1 MKKFVFF
8 LGTFLLLALTFIPS
22 LSAQTKGVPTLD
34 VLTPSEGQTIYGDK
48 VPVLLDAQNFQI
60 VDFANNTKTVSGQG
74 HVHLWLDDEQM
85 TAQSAAKA
93 IEDTFTFSDVP
104 AGDHKLRVELVNND
118 HTSLKPPVVV
128 EVTSFK
134 TAPVASAV
142 PPEAESGFDKK
153 TALVIFVVVALVI
166 IAAWW
171 YTKDEDEEMEKES
184 KVSKVTKGTKSKVTR
199 KKTTRSRKK

>member
-48 VPVLLDAQNFQI
+48 VPVLLDTLNFEI
-60 VDFANNTKTVSGQG
+60 VDFANNTKAVTGQG

-93 IEDTFTFSDVP
+93 IVDTFTFSDVP
-104 AGDHKLRVELVNND
+104 AGDHKLRAELVNND
-118 HTSLKPPVVV
+118 HTSLKPPVAK
-128 EVTSFK
+128 EISFK
-134 TAPVASAV
+134 TAPVSSAV
-142 PPEAESGFDKK
+142 PPEAEGGFDKK

-166 IAAWW
+166 ITAWW
-171 YTKDEDEEMEKES
+171 YTKDEDEEEVKS
-184 KVSKVTKGTKSKVTR
+184 QSVKPKSKTTKKATRRR
-199 KKTTRSRKK
+199 KK

>member
-1 MKKFVFF
+1 MKKLALI

-22 LSAQTKGVPTLD
+22 LSAQAKGIPTLD
-34 VLTPSEGQTIYGDK
+34 VLTPSDGQTIYGDK
-48 VPVLLDAQNFQI
+48 VPVLLDAQNFEI
-60 VDFANNTKTVSGQG
+60 VDFANNTKAVAGQG
-74 HVHLWLDDEQM
+74 HVHLWLDDEQI

-104 AGDHKLRVELVNND
+104 AGDHKLRVELFAND
-118 HTSLKPPVVV
+118 HSSLKPPVAS
-128 EVTSFK
+128 EISFK
-134 TAPVASAV
+134 TAPVSSAV

-166 IAAWW
+166 VAAWW
-171 YTKDEDEEMEKES
+171 YTKDEDEEEVKSQSVKS
-184 KVSKVTKGTKSKVTR
+184 KSKVTK

>member
-1 MKKFVFF
+1 MKKFALI
-8 LGTFLLLALTFIPS
+8 LGTFLLLALTTIPKV
-22 LSAQTKGVPTLD
+22 LAQTKGTPTLN
-34 VLTPSEGQTIYGDK
+34 VLTPSDGQTIYGDK
-48 VPVLLDAQNFQI
+48 VPVLLDTQNFEI
-60 VDFANNTKTVSGQG
+60 VDFANNTKAVSGQG

-85 TAQSAAKA
+85 TVQSAAKA

-104 AGDHKLRVELVNND
+104 AGDHKLRAELVNND

-128 EVTSFK
+128 EVASFK

-166 IAAWW
+166 VAAWW
-171 YTKDEDEEMEKES
+171 YTKDEDEEEVKSQSVKS
-184 KVSKVTKGTKSKVTR
+184 KSKVTKKKTRRRR
-199 KKTTRSRKK
+199 KK

>member
-1 MKKFVFF
+1 MKKLALI
-8 LGTFLLLALTFIPS
+8 LGTFLLLTLKFIPS
-22 LSAQTKGVPTLD
+22 LSAQAKGIPTLD

-48 VPVLLDAQNFQI
+48 VPILLDAQNFEI
-60 VDFANNTKTVSGQG
+60 VDFANNTKAVAGQG

-85 TAQSAAKA
+85 TPQSAAKA

-104 AGDHKLRVELVNND
+104 TGDHKLKVELVAND
-118 HTSLKPPVVV
+118 HFSLKPPVAQ
-128 EVTSFK
+128 EISFK
-134 TAPVASAV
+134 TAPVSSAV
-142 PPEAESGFDKK
+142 TPEAESGFDKK

-171 YTKDEDEEMEKES
+171 YTKDEDEEEVKSQSVKS
-184 KVSKVTKGTKSKVTR
+184 KSKVTK

>member
-22 LSAQTKGVPTLD
+22 LSAQTKGIPTLD
-34 VLTPSEGQTIYGDK
+34 VLTPSEEQTIYGDK

-60 VDFANNTKTVSGQG
+60 VDFAANPKSAAGQG

-85 TAQSAAKA
+85 TPQSAAKA

-104 AGDHKLRVELVNND
+104 AGDHKLRVELVAND
-118 HTSLKPPVVV
+118 HSSLKPPVAS
-128 EVTSFK
+128 EISFK
-134 TAPVASAV
+134 TAPVSSSV

-153 TALVIFVVVALVI
+153 TAMVIFVVVALVI
-166 IAAWW
+166 VAAWW
-171 YTKDEDEEMEKES
+171 YTKDEDEEEVKSQSVKS
-184 KVSKVTKGTKSKVTR
+184 KSKVTK
-199 KKTTRSRKK
+199 KKTAKRQRR

>member
-1 MKKFVFF
+1 MKKLALI
-8 LGTFLLLALTFIPS
+8 LGTFLLLALTIIPTT
-22 LSAQTKGVPTLD
+22 SAQAKGIPTLD

-48 VPVLLDAQNFQI
+48 VPVLLDAQNFEI
-60 VDFANNTKTVSGQG
+60 VDFANNAKAVTGQG

-85 TAQSAAKA
+85 TPQSAAKA

-104 AGDHKLRVELVNND
+104 AGDHKLRAELVNND

-128 EVTSFK
+128 EVASFK

-166 IAAWW
+166 VAPWW
-171 YTKDEDEEMEKES
+171 YTKDEDEEEVKSQSVKS
-184 KVSKVTKGTKSKVTR
+184 KSKVTK
-199 KKTTRSRKK
+199 KKTARSRKK

>member
-1 MKKFVFF
+1 MKKLALI
-8 LGTFLLLALTFIPS
+8 LGTFLLLTLTFIPS
-22 LSAQTKGVPTLD
+22 LSAQAKGIPTLD

-48 VPVLLDAQNFQI
+48 VPVLLDAQNFEI
-60 VDFANNTKTVSGQG
+60 VDFANNTKAVSGQG

-93 IEDTFTFSDVP
+93 IEDTFTFSDVT
-104 AGDHKLRVELVNND
+104 AGDHKLRVELVAND
-118 HTSLKPPVVV
+118 HSSQKPPVAS
-128 EVTSFK
+128 EISFK
-134 TAPVASAV
+134 TAPVSSAV
-142 PPEAESGFDKK
+142 PPEGASGFDKK

-184 KVSKVTKGTKSKVTR
+184 KVSKVTKGTKAKRAR
-199 KKTTRSRKK
+199 KKTTRS

>member
-1 MKKFVFF
+1 MKNFVSFIAAI
-8 LGTFLLLALTFIPS
+8 LLLTITIVTPVT
-22 LSAQTKGVPTLD
+22 AQTGVLPALN
-34 VLTPSEGQTIYGDK
+34 VLTPSDGQTIYGDK
-48 VPVLLDAQNFQI
+48 VPVLLDAENFEI
-60 VDFANNTKTVSGQG
+60 VDFAKNTKTVSRQG

-104 AGDHKLRVELVNND
+104 AGDHKLRVELVAND
-118 HTSLKPPVVV
+118 HSSLKPPVAK
-128 EVTSFK
+128 EISFK
-134 TAPVASAV
+134 TAPVSSAV

-171 YTKDEDEEMEKES
+171 YTKDEDEEEVKS
-184 KVSKVTKGTKSKVTR
+184 QSVKSKSKVTR

>member
-22 LSAQTKGVPTLD
+22 LSAQTKGMPTLD

-48 VPVLLDAQNFQI
+48 VPVLLDAQNFEI

-104 AGDHKLRVELVNND
+104 AGDHKLKAELVNND
-118 HTSLKPPVVV
+118 HSSLKPPVVV
-128 EVTSFK
+128 EVNFT
-134 TAPVASAV
+134 TAAVASQV
-142 PPEAESGFDKK
+142 PAEATSGFDKK

-171 YTKDEDEEMEKES
+171 YTKDEDEEIEGT
-184 KVSKVTKGTKSKVTR
+184 KVSKRTKVSKGRRTKN
-199 KKTTRSRKK
+199 KKKS

>member
-1 MKKFVFF
+1 MKKLALI
-8 LGTFLLLALTFIPS
+8 LGTFLLLALTIIPTT
-22 LSAQTKGVPTLD
+22 SAQAKGIPTLD

-48 VPVLLDAQNFQI
+48 VPVLLDAQNFEI
-60 VDFANNTKTVSGQG
+60 VDFANNAKAVAGQG

-85 TAQSAAKA
+85 TPQSAAKA

-104 AGDHKLRVELVNND
+104 AGDHKLRAELVNND

-128 EVTSFK
+128 EVASFK

-166 IAAWW
+166 VAAWW

-184 KVSKVTKGTKSKVTR
+184 KVSKATKGAKAKRTGKTSRRR
-199 KKTTRSRKK
+199 KN

>member
-1 MKKFVFF
+1 MKKFVLI
-8 LGTFLLLALTFIPS
+8 LGTFLLLALTTIS
-22 LSAQTKGVPTLD
+22 VASAQIGSIPTLN
-34 VLTPSEGQTIYGDK
+34 VLTPSDGQTIYGDK

-118 HTSLKPPVVV
+118 HTSHKPPVAA
-128 EVTSFK
+128 EIAFK
-134 TAPVASAV
+134 SAAVASQV
-142 PPEAESGFDKK
+142 PAEATSGFDKK

-166 IAAWW
+166 I
-171 YTKDEDEEMEKES
+171 
-184 KVSKVTKGTKSKVTR
+184 
-199 KKTTRSRKK
+199 

>member
-60 VDFANNTKTVSGQG
+60 VDFANNTKAVAGQG

-93 IEDTFTFSDVP
+93 TEDTFTFSDVP
-104 AGDHKLRVELVNND
+104 AGDHKLRAELVNND

-128 EVTSFK
+128 EVASFK
-134 TAPVASAV
+134 TAPVASVV

-171 YTKDEDEEMEKES
+171 YTKDEDEQMEKES
-184 KVSKVTKGTKSKVTR
+184 KVSKATKGTKGAKARRLKSKGR
-199 KKTTRSRKK
+199 R

>member
-1 MKKFVFF
+1 MKKFALI
-8 LGTFLLLALTFIPS
+8 LGTFLLLALTIIPAT
-22 LSAQTKGVPTLD
+22 SAQTKGTPTLD

-48 VPVLLDAQNFQI
+48 VPVLLDAQNFEI
-60 VDFANNTKTVSGQG
+60 VDFANNTKAVAGQG

-85 TAQSAAKA
+85 TPQSAAKA

-104 AGDHKLRVELVNND
+104 AGDHKLRVELVAYYLS
-118 HTSLKPPVVV
+118 SLKPPVAS
-128 EVTSFK
+128 EINFK
-134 TAPVASAV
+134 TAPVSSAV

-153 TALVIFVVVALVI
+153 TAMVIFVVVALVI

-184 KVSKVTKGTKSKVTR
+184 KVSKRTKRTKARRTKN
-199 KKTTRSRKK
+199 KKRT

>member
-8 LGTFLLLALTFIPS
+8 FTAFLLLALTIVTTA
-22 LSAQTKGVPTLD
+22 SAQTKGLPTLN
-34 VLTPSEGQTIYGDK
+34 VLTPTEGRTIYGDK
-48 VPVLLDAQNFQI
+48 VPVLLDAQNFEI
-60 VDFANNTKTVSGQG
+60 VDFANNTKAVAGQG

-85 TAQSAAKA
+85 TPQSAAKA

-104 AGDHKLRVELVNND
+104 TGDHKLKVELVNND

-166 IAAWW
+166 VAAWW
-171 YTKDEDEEMEKES
+171 YTKDEDEEEVKSQSVKS
-184 KVSKVTKGTKSKVTR
+184 KSKVTKIKNG
-199 KKTTRSRKK
+199 KKK

>member
-1 MKKFVFF
+1 MKNFVSFIAAI
-8 LGTFLLLALTFIPS
+8 LLLTITIVTPVT
-22 LSAQTKGVPTLD
+22 AQTGVLPALN
-34 VLTPSEGQTIYGDK
+34 VLTPSDGQTIYGDK
-48 VPVLLDAQNFQI
+48 VPVLLDAENFEI
-60 VDFANNTKTVSGQG
+60 VDFAKNTKAVSGQG

-104 AGDHKLRVELVNND
+104 AGDHKLRVELVAND
-118 HTSLKPPVVV
+118 HSSLKPPVAK
-128 EVTSFK
+128 EISFK
-134 TAPVASAV
+134 TAPVSSAV

-171 YTKDEDEEMEKES
+171 YTKDEDEEEVKS
-184 KVSKVTKGTKSKVTR
+184 QSVKSKSKVTR

>member
-1 MKKFVFF
+1 MKKLALI

-22 LSAQTKGVPTLD
+22 LSAQAKGVPTLE

-48 VPVLLDAQNFQI
+48 VPVLLDAQNFEI
-60 VDFANNTKTVSGQG
+60 VDFANNTKAVTGQG
-74 HVHLWLDDEQM
+74 HIHLWLGDEQI
-85 TAQSAAKA
+85 TPQSAAKA

-104 AGDHKLRVELVNND
+104 AGDHKLRAELVNND

-166 IAAWW
+166 VAAWW
-171 YTKDEDEEMEKES
+171 YTKDEDEEMEK
-184 KVSKVTKGTKSKVTR
+184 VSKVTKGTKGAKAKRVGKTSKRR
-199 KKTTRSRKK
+199 K

>member
-8 LGTFLLLALTFIPS
+8 LGTFLLLTLTTIPNV
-22 LSAQTKGVPTLD
+22 SAQTGSTPTLN

-48 VPVLLDAQNFQI
+48 VPVLLDAQNFEI
-60 VDFANNTKTVSGQG
+60 VDFTNNTKAVSGQG

-85 TAQSAAKA
+85 TAQSAAKT

-104 AGDHKLRVELVNND
+104 AGDHKLRVELVAND
-118 HTSLKPPVVV
+118 HSSLKPSVAQ
-128 EVTSFK
+128 EISFK
-134 TAPVASAV
+134 TAPVSSAV

-153 TALVIFVVVALVI
+153 TAMVIFVVVALVI

-184 KVSKVTKGTKSKVTR
+184 KVSKVTKGTKAKRAGKTSKRR
-199 KKTTRSRKK
+199 K

>member
-1 MKKFVFF
+1 MKKLALI
-8 LGTFLLLALTFIPS
+8 LGTFLLLALTIIPAT
-22 LSAQTKGVPTLD
+22 SAQTKGIPTLD
-34 VLTPSEGQTIYGDK
+34 VLTPSEGQTIYWDK
-48 VPVLLDAQNFQI
+48 VPVLLDAQNFEI
-60 VDFANNTKTVSGQG
+60 VDFANNAKAVTGQG

-85 TAQSAAKA
+85 TPQSAAKA

-104 AGDHKLRVELVNND
+104 AGDHKLRVELVAND
-118 HTSLKPPVVV
+118 HSSLKPPVAK
-128 EVTSFK
+128 EISFK
-134 TAPVASAV
+134 TAPVSSAV

-171 YTKDEDEEMEKES
+171 YTKDEDEEEVKSQSVKS
-184 KVSKVTKGTKSKVTR
+184 KSKVTK

>member
-1 MKKFVFF
+1 MKKLALI
-8 LGTFLLLALTFIPS
+8 LGTFLLLTLKFIPS
-22 LSAQTKGVPTLD
+22 LSAQAKGIPTLD

-48 VPVLLDAQNFQI
+48 VPVLLDAQNFEI
-60 VDFANNTKTVSGQG
+60 VDFANNTKAVAGQG

-85 TAQSAAKA
+85 TPQSAAKA

-104 AGDHKLRVELVNND
+104 AGDHKLKVELVAND
-118 HTSLKPPVVV
+118 HSSLKPPVAQ
-128 EVTSFK
+128 EISFK
-134 TAPVASAV
+134 TAPVSSAV

-171 YTKDEDEEMEKES
+171 YTKDEDEEE
-184 KVSKVTKGTKSKVTR
+184 TKSQSVKS
-199 KKTTRSRKK
+199 KTKRTGNT

>member
-8 LGTFLLLALTFIPS
+8 LGTFLALALTFIPS
-22 LSAQTKGVPTLD
+22 LSAQTKGMPTLD

-60 VDFANNTKTVSGQG
+60 VDFANNTKAVAGQG

-93 IEDTFTFSDVP
+93 TEDTFTFSDVP
-104 AGDHKLRVELVNND
+104 AGDHKLRVELVAND
-118 HTSLKPPVVV
+118 HSSLKPSVAQ
-128 EVTSFK
+128 EISFK
-134 TAPVASAV
+134 TAPVSSAV

-153 TALVIFVVVALVI
+153 TAMVIFVVVALVI

-184 KVSKVTKGTKSKVTR
+184 KVSKVTKGTKAKRAGKTSKRR
-199 KKTTRSRKK
+199 K

>member
-60 VDFANNTKTVSGQG
+60 VDFANNTKTVNGQG

-104 AGDHKLRVELVNND
+104 AGDHKLKVELVAND
-118 HTSLKPPVVV
+118 HSSLKPPVAK
-128 EVTSFK
+128 EISFK
-134 TAPVASAV
+134 TAPVSSAV
-142 PPEAESGFDKK
+142 PPEAEGGFDKK

-171 YTKDEDEEMEKES
+171 YTKDEDEEEVKS
-184 KVSKVTKGTKSKVTR
+184 QSVKPKSKTTKKATRRR
-199 KKTTRSRKK
+199 KK

>member
-1 MKKFVFF
+1 MKKLALI

-22 LSAQTKGVPTLD
+22 LSAQAKGIPTLD

-48 VPVLLDAQNFQI
+48 VPVLLDAQNFEI
-60 VDFANNTKTVSGQG
+60 VDFANNTKAVAGQG

-93 IEDTFTFSDVP
+93 IEDTFTFSDAP

-171 YTKDEDEEMEKES
+171 YTKDEDEEEVKSQSVKS
-184 KVSKVTKGTKSKVTR
+184 KSKVTKIKNG
-199 KKTTRSRKK
+199 KKK